1 MKYKIEKFPKH
12 NNIIKDIVFDYKSD
26 PVETIL
32 NAWAFCSCMIGT
44 YMICYWVSYYINITV
59 MEFIYHV

>member
-1 MKYKIEKFPKH
+1 MRSKIDQFPKH

-26 PVETIL
+26 PIETIL
-32 NAWAFCSCMIGT
+32 NVWAFCSCMIGT
-44 YMICYWVSYYINITV
+44 YMICYWISYYINITV